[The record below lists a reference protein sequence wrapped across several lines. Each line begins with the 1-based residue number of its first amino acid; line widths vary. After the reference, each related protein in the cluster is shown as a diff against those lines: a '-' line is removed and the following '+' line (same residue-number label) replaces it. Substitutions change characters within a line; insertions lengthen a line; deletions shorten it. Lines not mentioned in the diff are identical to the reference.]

1 MSGSFSH
8 ETKESLSVL
17 PVKGVHCRRAEL
29 AVLLSGLGCYALP
42 RRGVIFLVLQSDNLP
57 ALRRADF
64 LLRALYGIVPEVS
77 RMKDPGWLSPLYTLV
92 VREQEAIRRMLT
104 ELGYMN
110 AKGALRELETPVP
123 EKLLERECC
132 RKAFLRASFL
142 VQGTIS
148 DPKRGYHL
156 EWNTAIPERAEQI
169 RKVLETL
176 GLRGRISERKNGYMV
191 YIKESEQISDAL
203 AHMGAFK
210 SRLVLEDIRIYRSIQ
225 GEVNRQ
231 TNCDTANLRKI
242 ADAGT
247 DQAAAIRQIEEKA
260 GLSSLPKDLY
270 DMAVLRLE
278 HPDASLEEL
287 GAMLDPPLGKS
298 GVNHRLRKIRAIA
311 AQL

>member
-1 MSGSFSH
+1 MAVSFSR
-8 ETKESLSVL
+8 ETKENLSVL
-17 PVKGVHCRRAEL
+17 PVKPEHCRKAEL

-64 LLRALYGIVPEVS
+64 LLRTLYHCVPEVS
-77 RMKDPGWLSPLYTLV
+77 RMKDPGWLSPLYTVV

-110 AKGALRELETPVP
+110 GQGALRELETPVP
-123 EKLLERECC
+123 GKLLQRECC

-142 VQGTIS
+142 LQGTIS
-148 DPKRGYHL
+148 DPKRSYHL
-156 EWNTAIPERAEQI
+156 EWNTAVPERAEQI
-169 RKVLETL
+169 REVLDSL
-176 GLRGRISERKNGYMV
+176 GLHGRISGRKNGFMV
-191 YIKESEQISDAL
+191 YIKEAEQISDAL

-210 SRLVLEDIRIYRSIQ
+210 SRLALEDIRIYRGIQ

-247 DQAAAIRQIEEKA
+247 DQAAAIRKIEEKA
-260 GLSSLPKDLY
+260 GLASLPRDLY

-298 GVNHRLRKIRAIA
+298 GVNHRLRKLRAIA
-311 AQL
+311 AEL